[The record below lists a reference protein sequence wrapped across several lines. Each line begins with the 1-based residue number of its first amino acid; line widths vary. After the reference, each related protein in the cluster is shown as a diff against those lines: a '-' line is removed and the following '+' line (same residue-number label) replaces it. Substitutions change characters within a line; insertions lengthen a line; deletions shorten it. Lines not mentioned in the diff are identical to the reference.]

1 MKFLVNSCNCE
12 YSSKTDLFNYDKFT
26 DVLRTYF
33 PSNIGMK
40 ESLIV
45 SKDSENVFLSQK
57 MTAMVHKE
65 KEILHMIKSKLMIDK
80 TAKVEKM
87 FAIVDTNKDNFID
100 QNEFIKMINVVDDR
114 ISMQEILSLFN
125 AMDFNKDGRI
135 SFLEFFKNLD
145 IEDAEMKKIKY
156 EMMKIN
162 EEGFT
167 EQEKNSFKVIVQN
180 ILKLFSLLYFFLL

>member
-1 MKFLVNSCNCE
+1 
-12 YSSKTDLFNYDKFT
+12 
-26 DVLRTYF
+26 
-33 PSNIGMK
+33 MK